1 MTSGSQTPAHNFRSI
16 PAAAT
21 RAAVVVSEHR
31 MSLPLVV
38 SASVALV
45 LAEAVRRIRAH
56 QRDEAARRISGGRK
70 ALVLNL
76 LER

>member
-1 MTSGSQTPAHNFRSI
+1 
-16 PAAAT
+16 
-21 RAAVVVSEHR
+21 

-45 LAEAVRRIRAH
+45 LAEAVRRVRAH